1 MNKLL
6 EINRELR
13 DIPDP
18 QLSMPIFSQYLLLF
32 LGSREL
38 FINKIQATY
47 GYDRENA
54 EKAYEYMKY

>member
-18 QLSMPIFSQYLLLF
+18 QLSMPISSDIYCIF
-32 LGSREL
+32 
-38 FINKIQATY
+38 
-47 GYDRENA
+47 
-54 EKAYEYMKY
+54 